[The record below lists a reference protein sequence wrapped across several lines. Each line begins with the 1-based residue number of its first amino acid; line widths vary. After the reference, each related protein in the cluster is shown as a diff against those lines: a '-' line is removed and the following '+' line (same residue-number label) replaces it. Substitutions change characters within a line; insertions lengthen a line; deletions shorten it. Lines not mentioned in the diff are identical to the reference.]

1 MPFCPSSSMP
11 SLSPTVAA
19 ALLQEIANRTAL
31 ASHGVPVPCVVPF
44 RQTHRCAPASLLGW
58 GMCPC
63 ADRHFLTAHDSPAV
77 HQRRLCA
84 PYSSRRWLCARSR
97 TPAWR
102 GWHGAMPQTAMETT
116 RKG

>member
-11 SLSPTVAA
+11 SLSPIVFAA
-19 ALLQEIANRTAL
+19 PLQEIADRRAL
-31 ASHGVPVPCVVPF
+31 ASACVPVPRVVLF
-44 RQTHRCAPASLLGW
+44 RQTRSCAPALLLGW
-58 GMCPC
+58 RICQC

-84 PYSSRRWLCARSR
+84 PYSSRRWWCVRSR

-102 GWHGAMPQTAMETT
+102 G
-116 RKG
+116 